1 MKHRKISAEKIHTVS
16 GEILE
21 DTVIVLDQK
30 NRIIAL
36 DKYEEHDLSSVER
49 YDGEIIP
56 GLINAHCH
64 LELSHLKGAANTGT
78 GLLPFLNAVVS
89 LRDYPEEEILQAI
102 VDGDREMQNDGI
114 VAVGD
119 ICNKLDT
126 AATKENSPIK
136 YYSFVEMFDFMQD
149 ALTDKTYEDYM
160 KVYQGQSDKNGN
172 KKSCVPHAPYTVS
185 EKLFAQL
192 KTQSKPEQTISIHNQ
207 ETPHEDALFN
217 SKTGGFLDFYKGFNF
232 SLDHF
237 NATKKNSIFYAMEN
251 MNPEAKT
258 LFVHNTLTSK
268 ADIEAAHKWSNKVY
282 WATCANANLYIENR
296 LPDYQVFLDT
306 NAKMTIGTDSLTS
319 NWKLS
324 VLDEMKTI
332 LKYKSYLNFETVLK
346 WATLNGADALGYED
360 QLGSIEIGKAPGINL
375 IKNKHGVF
383 GAETE
388 IEVLANTY

>member
-1 MKHRKISAEKIHTVS
+1 MKYRKISAEKIHTVS

-30 NRIIAL
+30 NKIIAL

-89 LRDYPEEEILQAI
+89 LRDYPEEQILQAI
-102 VDGDREMQNDGI
+102 VDGDREMQNGGI

-258 LFVHNTLTSK
+258 IFVHNTLTSK
-268 ADIEAAHKWSNKVY
+268 EDIEAAHKWSNKVY

-296 LPDYQVFLDT
+296 LPDYQRFLDT

-324 VLDEMKTI
+324 ILDEMKTI
-332 LKYKSYLNFETVLK
+332 LKYKSYLNFETVLQ
-346 WATLNGADALGYED
+346 WATLNGAEALGYED
-360 QLGSIEIGKAPGINL
+360 QLGSIEIGKTPGINL
-375 IKNKHGVF
+375 LKNKQGVF

>member
-1 MKHRKISAEKIHTVS
+1 MKYRKISAEKIHTVS

-30 NRIIAL
+30 NKIIAL

-89 LRDYPEEEILQAI
+89 LRDYPEEQILQAI
-102 VDGDREMQNDGI
+102 VDGDREMQNGGI

-192 KTQSKPEQTISIHNQ
+192 KTQSRPEQTISIHNQ

-258 LFVHNTLTSK
+258 IFVHNTLTSK
-268 ADIEAAHKWSNKVY
+268 ADIEAAHKWNNKVY

-296 LPDYQVFLDT
+296 LPDYQRFLDT

-324 VLDEMKTI
+324 ILDEMKTI
-332 LKYKSYLNFETVLK
+332 LKYKSYLNFETVLQ
-346 WATLNGADALGYED
+346 WATLNGAEALGYED
-360 QLGSIEIGKAPGINL
+360 QLGSIEIGKTPGINL
-375 IKNKHGVF
+375 LKNKQGVF

>member
-1 MKHRKISAEKIHTVS
+1 MKYRKISAEKIHTVS
-16 GEILE
+16 GKTLE

-30 NRIIAL
+30 NKIIAL

-89 LRDYPEEEILQAI
+89 LRDYPEEQILQAI
-102 VDGDREMQNDGI
+102 ADGDREMQNGGI

-126 AATKENSPIK
+126 ATTKENSPIK

-149 ALTDKTYEDYM
+149 ALTDKTFEDYM

-185 EKLFAQL
+185 EKLFTQL
-192 KTQSKPEQTISIHNQ
+192 KAQSRPEQTISIHNQ

-237 NATKKNSIFYAMEN
+237 DATKKNSIFYAMEN

-296 LPDYQVFLDT
+296 LPDYQRFLDT

-332 LKYKSYLNFETVLK
+332 LKYKSYLNFETVLQ
-346 WATLNGADALGYED
+346 WATLNGAEALGYED
-360 QLGSIEIGKAPGINL
+360 QLGSIEIGKTPGINL
-375 IKNKHGVF
+375 IKNKQGVF

>member
-1 MKHRKISAEKIHTVS
+1 MKYRKISAEKIHTVS

-30 NRIIAL
+30 NKIIAL
-36 DKYEEHDLSSVER
+36 DNYKEHDLSSVER

-56 GLINAHCH
+56 GLINTHCH

-89 LRDYPEEEILQAI
+89 LRDYPEEQILQAI
-102 VDGDREMQNDGI
+102 TDGDREMQNGGI

-126 AATKENSPIK
+126 TATKENSPIK

-149 ALTDKTYEDYM
+149 ALTDKTFEDYM
-160 KVYQGQSDKNGN
+160 KVYKGQSDKNGN

-192 KTQSKPEQTISIHNQ
+192 KAQSKPEQTISIHNQ

-296 LPDYQVFLDT
+296 LPDYQRFLDT

-332 LKYKSYLNFETVLK
+332 LKYKSYLSFETVLQ
-346 WATLNGADALGYED
+346 WATLNGAEALGYED
-360 QLGSIEIGKAPGINL
+360 QLGSIEIGKSPGINL
-375 IKNKHGVF
+375 IKNKQGVF

>member
-36 DKYEEHDLSSVER
+36 DNYEEHDLSSVER

-346 WATLNGADALGYED
+346 WATLNGAEALGYED

-375 IKNKHGVF
+375 IKNKHEVF

>member
-251 MNPEAKT
+251 MNSEAKS

-346 WATLNGADALGYED
+346 WATLNGAEALGYED

>member
-16 GEILE
+16 GKILE

-346 WATLNGADALGYED
+346 WATLNGAEALGYED

>member
-1 MKHRKISAEKIHTVS
+1 MKYRKISAEKIHTVS
-16 GEILE
+16 GKTLE

-30 NRIIAL
+30 NKIIAL

-89 LRDYPEEEILQAI
+89 LRDYPEEQILQAI
-102 VDGDREMQNDGI
+102 ADGEREMQNGGI

-126 AATKENSPIK
+126 ATTKENSPIK

-149 ALTDKTYEDYM
+149 ALTDKTFEDYM

-192 KTQSKPEQTISIHNQ
+192 KAQSRPEQTISIHNQ

-237 NATKKNSIFYAMEN
+237 DATKKNSIFYAMEN

-296 LPDYQVFLDT
+296 LPDYQRFLDT

-332 LKYKSYLNFETVLK
+332 LKYKSYLNFETVLQ
-346 WATLNGADALGYED
+346 WATLNGAEALGYED
-360 QLGSIEIGKAPGINL
+360 QLGSIEVGKTPGINL
-375 IKNKHGVF
+375 IKNKQGVF

>member
-346 WATLNGADALGYED
+346 WATLNGAEALGYED

>member
-1 MKHRKISAEKIHTVS
+1 MKYRKISAEKIHTVS
-16 GEILE
+16 GKTLE

-30 NRIIAL
+30 NKIIAL

-89 LRDYPEEEILQAI
+89 LRDYPEEQILQAI
-102 VDGDREMQNDGI
+102 ADGDREMQNGGI

-126 AATKENSPIK
+126 ATTKENSPIK

-149 ALTDKTYEDYM
+149 ALTDKTFEDYM

-192 KTQSKPEQTISIHNQ
+192 KAQSRPEQTISIHNQ

-237 NATKKNSIFYAMEN
+237 DATKKNSLFYAMEN

-296 LPDYQVFLDT
+296 LPDYQRFLDT

-332 LKYKSYLNFETVLK
+332 LKYKSYLNFETVLQ
-346 WATLNGADALGYED
+346 WATLNGAEALGYED
-360 QLGSIEIGKAPGINL
+360 QLGSIEIGKTPGINL
-375 IKNKHGVF
+375 IKNKQGVF

>member
-1 MKHRKISAEKIHTVS
+1 MKYRKISAEKIHTVS
-16 GEILE
+16 GKTLE

-30 NRIIAL
+30 NKIIAL

-89 LRDYPEEEILQAI
+89 LRDYPEEQILQAI
-102 VDGDREMQNDGI
+102 ADGDREMQNGGI

-126 AATKENSPIK
+126 ATTKENSPIK

-149 ALTDKTYEDYM
+149 ALTDKTFEDYM

-192 KTQSKPEQTISIHNQ
+192 KAQSRPEQTISIHNQ

-237 NATKKNSIFYAMEN
+237 DATKKNSIFYAMEN

-296 LPDYQVFLDT
+296 LPDYQRFLDT

-332 LKYKSYLNFETVLK
+332 LKYKSYLNFETVLQ
-346 WATLNGADALGYED
+346 WATLNGAEALGYED
-360 QLGSIEIGKAPGINL
+360 QLGSIEVGKTPGINL
-375 IKNKHGVF
+375 IKNKQGVF

>member
-1 MKHRKISAEKIHTVS
+1 MKYRKISAEKIHTVS

-30 NRIIAL
+30 NKIIAL

-56 GLINAHCH
+56 GLINTHCH

-89 LRDYPEEEILQAI
+89 LRNYPEEQILQAI
-102 VDGDREMQNDGI
+102 ADGDREMQNDGI

-296 LPDYQVFLDT
+296 LPDYQRFLDT

-324 VLDEMKTI
+324 ILDEMKTI
-332 LKYKSYLNFETVLK
+332 LKYKSYLNFETVLQ
-346 WATLNGADALGYED
+346 WATLNGAEALGYED
-360 QLGSIEIGKAPGINL
+360 QLGSIEIGKTPGINL
-375 IKNKHGVF
+375 LKNKQGVF

>member
-1 MKHRKISAEKIHTVS
+1 MKYRKISAEKIHTVS

-30 NRIIAL
+30 NKIIAL

-89 LRDYPEEEILQAI
+89 LRDYPEEQILQAI
-102 VDGDREMQNDGI
+102 VDGDREMQNGGI

-192 KTQSKPEQTISIHNQ
+192 KTQSRPEQTISIHNQ

-258 LFVHNTLTSK
+258 IFVHNTLTSK
-268 ADIEAAHKWSNKVY
+268 EDIEAAHKWSNKVY

-296 LPDYQVFLDT
+296 LPDYQRFLDT

-332 LKYKSYLNFETVLK
+332 LKYKSYLNFETVLQ
-346 WATLNGADALGYED
+346 WATLNGAEALGYED
-360 QLGSIEIGKAPGINL
+360 QLGSIEIGKTPGINL
-375 IKNKHGVF
+375 LKNKQGVF

>member
-1 MKHRKISAEKIHTVS
+1 
-16 GEILE
+16 
-21 DTVIVLDQK
+21 
-30 NRIIAL
+30 
-36 DKYEEHDLSSVER
+36 
-49 YDGEIIP
+49 
-56 GLINAHCH
+56 
-64 LELSHLKGAANTGT
+64 
-78 GLLPFLNAVVS
+78 
-89 LRDYPEEEILQAI
+89 
-102 VDGDREMQNDGI
+102 MQNGGI

-126 AATKENSPIK
+126 ATTKENSPIK

-149 ALTDKTYEDYM
+149 ALTDKTFEDYM

-192 KTQSKPEQTISIHNQ
+192 KAQSRPEQTISIHNQ

-237 NATKKNSIFYAMEN
+237 DATKKNSIFYAMEN

-268 ADIEAAHKWSNKVY
+268 EDIEAAHKWSNKVY

-296 LPDYQVFLDT
+296 LPDYQRFLDT

-332 LKYKSYLNFETVLK
+332 LKYKSYLNFETVLQ
-346 WATLNGADALGYED
+346 WATLNGAEALGYED
-360 QLGSIEIGKAPGINL
+360 QLGSIEVGKTPGINL
-375 IKNKHGVF
+375 IKNKQGVF

>member
-1 MKHRKISAEKIHTVS
+1 MKYRKISAEKIHTVS
-16 GEILE
+16 GKTLE

-30 NRIIAL
+30 NKIIAL

-89 LRDYPEEEILQAI
+89 LRDYPEEQILQAI
-102 VDGDREMQNDGI
+102 ADGDREMQNGGI

-126 AATKENSPIK
+126 ATTKENSPIK

-149 ALTDKTYEDYM
+149 ALTDKTFEDYM

-192 KTQSKPEQTISIHNQ
+192 KAQSRPEQTISIHNQ

-237 NATKKNSIFYAMEN
+237 DATKKNSIFYAMEN

-296 LPDYQVFLDT
+296 LPDYQRFLDT

-332 LKYKSYLNFETVLK
+332 LKYKSYLNFETVLQ
-346 WATLNGADALGYED
+346 WATLNGAEALGYED
-360 QLGSIEIGKAPGINL
+360 QLGSIEIGKTPGINL
-375 IKNKHGVF
+375 IKNKQGVF

>member
-1 MKHRKISAEKIHTVS
+1 MKYRKISAEKIHTVS

-30 NRIIAL
+30 NKIIAL

-89 LRDYPEEEILQAI
+89 LRDYPEEQILQAI
-102 VDGDREMQNDGI
+102 VDGDREMQNGGI

-192 KTQSKPEQTISIHNQ
+192 KTQSRPEQTISIHNQ

-258 LFVHNTLTSK
+258 IFVHNTLTSK
-268 ADIEAAHKWSNKVY
+268 EDIEAAHKWSNKVY

-296 LPDYQVFLDT
+296 LPDYQRFLDT

-324 VLDEMKTI
+324 ILDEMKTI
-332 LKYKSYLNFETVLK
+332 LKYKSYLNFETVLQ
-346 WATLNGADALGYED
+346 WATLNGAEALGYED
-360 QLGSIEIGKAPGINL
+360 QLGSIEIGKTPGINL
-375 IKNKHGVF
+375 LKNKQGVF